1 MAICGRAWRRSRN
14 LSLMRQPICRRLHPS
29 SRAGFCIC
37 HCWRGL
43 FGATPSAGARCAG
56 LIRLFSKDSSRE
68 QPEQSRTP
76 RMTELRISV
85 ADTIDAVDADEWD
98 ACANPGA
105 RAGMAKDEGGA
116 RTERPVAP
124 SAAAEPAYNP
134 FISHAFLAAL
144 EQSNSV
150 GPRTGWQP
158 RHVLARTA

>member
-1 MAICGRAWRRSRN
+1 
-14 LSLMRQPICRRLHPS
+14 MRQPICRRLHPS

-43 FGATPSAGARCAG
+43 FGATPSASTRCVG

-68 QPEQSRTP
+68 RPEQSRTP

-85 ADTIDAVDADEWD
+85 ADTIDAVDAHEWD

-105 RAGMAKDEGGA
+105 RAGIANEGA
-116 RTERPVAP
+116 TRTERPAAHS

-150 GPRTGWQP
+150 GRRTGWQP
-158 RHVLARTA
+158 GHVLVRTTKGTLVAGAACF

>member
-14 LSLMRQPICRRLHPS
+14 LSLMRQPICRRSHPQ

-76 RMTELRISV
+76 RMTELRISI
-85 ADTIDAVDADEWD
+85 AETIDAVEAGEWD
-98 ACANPGA
+98 ACANP
-105 RAGMAKDEGGA
+105 D
-116 RTERPVAP
+116 
-124 SAAAEPAYNP
+124 AEQAYNP

-144 EQSNSV
+144 EQSHSV

-158 RHVLARTA
+158 QHVLARTAEGALVAAAPCYLKSHSR